1 MTNSFYITTPIYYAN
16 SLPHLGH
23 LYTTI
28 VADAVNRYKK
38 QRGLDTYFLTGTD
51 EHGIN
56 IQRAAD
62 KAGRSPQG
70 QVDFVSGELKRMF
83 HDFGLDSENGGYDV
97 FMRTTE
103 PFHYEGVQHLWREIA
118 KNKTP
123 KGKDTIYKGFYEG
136 WFCAPCAEFK
146 SESEYILKKSGDLA
160 GTTNLLVE
168 IVRFAYQQG
177 VISLATKDSLA
188 DRLSRIARDGI
199 EFNLGVEELH
209 AWLENRVL
217 TEEDQQKLEKQY
229 RERLHV
235 PSLELFDSFFS
246 TLPDTESS
254 EGKELFKNLKLVVED
269 KDLLIPRCLIHG
281 TKLELTGE
289 ESYFFRLSDY
299 EDFLLKLIEANVQ
312 LVQPDSR
319 RNEVISFI
327 KGGLQDLS
335 ISREKKSV
343 SWGIPVP
350 DDENHVMYVWLDAL
364 SNYITA
370 IGYGNAEKASVGFD
384 KYWRNATHLVG
395 KDILR
400 FHTVYWF
407 SFLAAAGLDLPKT
420 VYAHGMW
427 LDADGRKMGKT
438 LGNVI
443 DVDVLHEHFQI
454 DVIRYFLLRD
464 MVFGQ
469 DGKFGYENLIDR
481 ANADLASGLGNLG
494 SRTFS
499 MITKYREGLI
509 PNGKIAEENY
519 INAKRAGINPDE
531 QELVSVLE
539 HARDEFLR
547 RFENF
552 EFSLALELLWT
563 VIARIDKMISD
574 SKPWELI
581 KDEKQAETL
590 NAVLY
595 RSTETLRWLCVLLYP
610 VMPEATRKIYLQ
622 IGSSGDIAAI
632 DPSGLTWG
640 ELQAQTKIGETEGVF
655 PRIDKIKVMNEIKEQ
670 SADSG
675 QQSEEPQENLQ
686 EKPAAAESLPPASAQ
701 PSDNTGDQFINIEDF
716 LKVEL
721 RVGQIMVAERIPKAD
736 KLLRFEIDLGEEKPR
751 QILAGLAEYYEPE
764 KLIGRK
770 VVVVANLKPRKMR
783 GLESQG
789 MICAASLL
797 EEDTPAIA
805 TFLEDV
811 KVGARLK

>member
-1 MTNSFYITTPIYYAN
+1 MQNPFYISTPIYYAN

-28 VADAVNRYKK
+28 VADVIQRYKK
-38 QRGLDTYFLTGTD
+38 QRGFETYFLTGTD

-56 IQRAAD
+56 IQRAAE
-62 KAGRSPQG
+62 KNGLTPKE
-70 QVDFVSGELKRMF
+70 QVDYVSGELKRMF
-83 HDFGLDSENGGYDV
+83 RDFNLDTENGGYDI

-103 PFHYEGVQHLWREIA
+103 SFHYQGVQHLWREIA

-123 KGKDTIYKGFYEG
+123 KGNETIYKGFYEG
-136 WFCAPCAEFK
+136 WFCAPCAAYKTED
-146 SESEYILKKSGDLA
+146 EYFIA
-160 GTTNLLVE
+160 ENLDIPLCRIHE
-168 IVRFAYQQG
+168 RPLDK
-177 VISLATKDSLA
+177 IS
-188 DRLSRIARDGI
+188 
-199 EFNLGVEELH
+199 
-209 AWLENRVL
+209 
-217 TEEDQQKLEKQY
+217 
-229 RERLHV
+229 
-235 PSLELFDSFFS
+235 
-246 TLPDTESS
+246 
-254 EGKELFKNLKLVVED
+254 
-269 KDLLIPRCLIHG
+269 
-281 TKLELTGE
+281 E

-299 EDFLLKLIEANVQ
+299 GEFLLDLIGNDLN
-312 LVQPDSR
+312 LVRPDSR

-327 KGGLQDLS
+327 KTGLQDLS
-335 ISREKKSV
+335 ISRQKSSV
-343 SWGIPVP
+343 SWGVPVP
-350 DDENHVMYVWLDAL
+350 GDENHVMYVWLDAL

-370 IGYGNAEKASVGFD
+370 IGYGNEERAALGFN
-384 KYWRNATHLVG
+384 KFWQNAMHLVG

-407 SFLAAAGLDLPKT
+407 SFLTAAGLKLPET

-427 LDADGRKMGKT
+427 LDANGRKMGKT

-443 DVDVLHEHFQI
+443 EVDVLHEHFQV
-454 DVIRYFLLRD
+454 DSLRYFLLRE

-481 ANADLASGLGNLG
+481 VNADLASGLGNLA

-499 MITKYREGLI
+499 MINKYRDGRI
-509 PNGKIAEENY
+509 PSGKITEENY
-519 INAKRAGINPDE
+519 IYARRAGLDPDG
-531 QELVSVLE
+531 QEIVSVLE

-552 EFSLALELLWT
+552 EFSLALEHLWT
-563 VIARIDKMISD
+563 VIARVDKMISD

-581 KDEKQAETL
+581 KDDKQQDTL

-595 RSTETLRWLCVLLYP
+595 RATETLRWLAVLLYP
-610 VMPEATRKIYLQ
+610 VMPGATKRIYSQ
-622 IGSSGDIAAI
+622 IGLSEDIGTI
-632 DPSGLTWG
+632 NPKSLKWG
-640 ELQAQTKIGETEGVF
+640 ELQAGTKIGETQGVF
-655 PRIDKIKVMNEIKEQ
+655 PRIDKAKVMNEVKKDT
-670 SADSG
+670 AKRG
-675 QQSEEPQENLQ
+675 QGD
-686 EKPAAAESLPPASAQ
+686 AESVLGAVTGPDLSVPQAVAGVISRPSENSSEQPA
-701 PSDNTGDQFINIEDF
+701 PEDQNFITIDDF

-721 RVGQIMVAERIPKAD
+721 RVGEVLIAERIPNAD

-789 MICAASLL
+789 MICAASLN
-797 EEDTPAIA
+797 EEEMPAIA

-811 KVGARLK
+811 KAGARLK

>member
-1 MTNSFYITTPIYYAN
+1 MPNTFYITTPIYYAN

-28 VADAVNRYKK
+28 VADVIHRYKQ
-38 QRGLDTYFLTGTD
+38 QRGFDVYFLTGTD

-56 IQRAAD
+56 IQRAAE
-62 KAGRSPQG
+62 KNGRSPQE
-70 QVDFVSGELKRMF
+70 QVDLISNELKRMF
-83 HDFGLDSENGGYDV
+83 REFGLDGEHGGYDI

-103 PFHYEGVQHLWREIA
+103 PFHYQGSQHLWREIA

-123 KGKDTIYKGFYEG
+123 KGNDNIYKGFYEG

-146 SESEYILKKSGDLA
+146 NEDEYYL
-160 GTTNLLVE
+160 
-168 IVRFAYQQG
+168 QP
-177 VISLATKDSLA
+177 DS
-188 DRLSRIARDGI
+188 DIPFCKI
-199 EFNLGVEELH
+199 H
-209 AWLENRVL
+209 
-217 TEEDQQKLEKQY
+217 
-229 RERLHV
+229 ERPL
-235 PSLELFDSFFS
+235 
-246 TLPDTESS
+246 
-254 EGKELFKNLKLVVED
+254 D
-269 KDLLIPRCLIHG
+269 KVS
-281 TKLELTGE
+281 E

-299 EDFLLKLIEANVQ
+299 DEVLLDVIDKKPERIRPEA
-312 LVQPDSR
+312 R

-343 SWGIPVP
+343 SWGVPVP
-350 DDENHVMYVWLDAL
+350 DDNDHVMYVWLDAL

-370 IGYGNAEKASVGFD
+370 HGYGNQEQPGFD
-384 KYWRNATHLVG
+384 KHWPAMHLVG

-400 FHTVYWF
+400 QHTIYWW
-407 SFLAAAGLDLPKT
+407 SFLLAAGIELPNL

-443 DVDVLHEHFQI
+443 EVDVLHKHFQV
-454 DVIRYFLLRD
+454 DALRYFVLRE

-481 ANADLASGLGNLG
+481 ANSDLASGLGNLG

-499 MITKYREGLI
+499 MISKYRDGLI

-519 INAKRAGINPDE
+519 IHARRAGLDPDGGE
-531 QELVSVLE
+531 IVSVLE
-539 HARDEFLR
+539 HARDEFIR
-547 RFENF
+547 RFDNF
-552 EFSLALELLWT
+552 EFSQALEVLWA

-574 SKPWELI
+574 AKPWELA

-595 RSTETLRWLCVLLYP
+595 RATETLRWLSVMLHP
-610 VMPEATRKIYLQ
+610 VMPESAKSIYSQ
-622 IGSSGDIAAI
+622 IGLNDDLSKL
-632 DPSGLTWG
+632 DPANLKWG
-640 ELQAQTKIGETEGVF
+640 ELKEGTAIGETVGVF
-655 PRIDKIKVMNEIKEQ
+655 PRIDKSKVMSEINESVVSRQ
-670 SADSG
+670 SSVVGEGPVAPAQLPIAG
-675 QQSEEPQENLQ
+675 ESEATDDRQLTT
-686 EKPAAAESLPPASAQ
+686 
-701 PSDNTGDQFINIEDF
+701 DNYISIDDF

-721 RVGQIMVAERIPKAD
+721 RVGEIKVAERIPKAD

-751 QILAGLAEYYEPE
+751 QILAGLAEYYDPE

-789 MICAASLL
+789 MICAASLT
-797 EEDTPAIA
+797 EEDAPVLAS
-805 TFLEDV
+805 FLEDV
-811 KVGARLK
+811 KIGARLK